1 MRTTT
6 LKLAGSEI
14 ECSLSWKTMKSITE
28 KIADPVL
35 IAQEVQKQIKAD
47 EEGRQYDPKVNLD
60 TDACVKM
67 VAIAADMEEDEVGE
81 LFMDEGIVSAQA
93 ETGKLLIAL
102 LGEGGEERNV
112 GKRKTRK
119 K

>member
-14 ECSLSWKTMKSITE
+14 ECSLSWKTMKGITE
-28 KIADPVL
+28 KVADPVF

-47 EEGRQYDPKVNLD
+47 EEGREYEPKVALD

-67 VAIAADMEEDEVGE
+67 VSIAADMEEDEIGE

-102 LGEGGEERNV
+102 LGEGGKESNV
-112 GKRKTRK
+112 GKRKARK